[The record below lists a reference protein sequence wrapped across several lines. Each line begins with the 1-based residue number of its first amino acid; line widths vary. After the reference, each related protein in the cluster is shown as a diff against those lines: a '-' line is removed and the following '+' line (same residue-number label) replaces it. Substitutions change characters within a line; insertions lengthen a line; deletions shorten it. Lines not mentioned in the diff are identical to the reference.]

1 MAPSYPKA
9 WLRKVVADTGD
20 RYRLPDASCAW
31 IDPDSGRPLPP
42 PREEGAEAPAAAG
55 ERSGMRPISKLEVRG
70 VMG

>member
-1 MAPSYPKA
+1 M
-9 WLRKVVADTGD
+9 ADTGD

-31 IDPDSGRPLPP
+31 IDPDGHCH

>member
-31 IDPDSGRPLPP
+31 IDPDGHCH

-55 ERSGMRPISKLEVRG
+55 ERSGMRPISKLEVRA